1 MMSLKATLLGA
12 AAVAA
17 ITATPIAK
25 AIDIE
30 ARGVGS
36 ARVSDDLASVR
47 TSALR
52 QAKRNAVLAALDKV
66 VGAGASKNPD
76 VQSKLDD
83 LIVQVG
89 EESFFSP
96 VPSSADGVYQVSI
109 TLRMDD
115 KTLRTQISDL
125 GLALNTTV
133 ARGQPILVM
142 MDEFFTTPTNLR
154 APLEELTEFR
164 HEEGSSYNE
173 KESALSSKKAAYAAN
188 SSSAYASKEQAA
200 FAVKESAAGHVSAAR
215 DTQVAG
221 AARDGYGGEAA
232 VAGRDTARYDAATA
246 SSRQAAGAAS
256 RQVAAASS
264 SNVAAASSSQ
274 SAYSRGVNAE
284 DHNNTYF
291 RKLVKY
297 QPQNTGPDKKN
308 YTYNELKGQLGDLDI
323 KVLDNSLFKSKY
335 FGNRAIT
342 LDQLE
347 NSAELAKYVD
357 FARNEAT
364 ADYLM
369 IGSSVIYDVGVD
381 KNSGQPAC
389 TGVASTKT
397 FSTKTGEDI
406 GSATQSEAAVGVS
419 SDDCRAKLAGK
430 LAASLGN
437 QVGKRIQDFVKR
449 RTMYG
454 AEYVIRLTGGN
465 LSLMSRTAF
474 NQALKSVPGLDKA
487 TQRQAGTSQLEVVAT
502 YRGSDPLDQAVAMA
516 LSSNPQFASLD
527 SVVDGNIIT
536 LCMNGCAKPKAVR

>member
-1 MMSLKATLLGA
+1 MNAFNKTLLCA
-12 AAVAA
+12 AIAVALA
-17 ITATPIAK
+17 APA
-25 AIDIE
+25 AYAMDIE

-36 ARVSDDLASVR
+36 ARITDDLNSVR

-66 VGAGASKNPD
+66 VGAGTSKSPE
-76 VQSKLDD
+76 VQARLDD
-83 LIVQVG
+83 LVVQVG
-89 EESFFSP
+89 EESFYSAT
-96 VPSSADGVYQVSI
+96 PSSADGEYRVSI

-115 KTLRTQISDL
+115 KALRTEISDL
-125 GLALNTTV
+125 GLALNTTTT
-133 ARGQPILVM
+133 RSQPILVM

-164 HEEGSSYNE
+164 HEAGSSYNE
-173 KESALSSKKAAYAAN
+173 KEAAASSSKSAYAA
-188 SSSAYASKEQAA
+188 SSKAAYASKEQAA
-200 FAVKESAAGHVSAAR
+200 YAVKDASAGRVSAAR
-215 DTQVAG
+215 DTRVAG
-221 AARDGYGGEAA
+221 AAQDGYGGQAA
-232 VAGRDTARYDAATA
+232 VAGRDRARYDAASA
-246 SSRQAAGAAS
+246 SSHQAAGAAS

-264 SNVAAASSSQ
+264 SNVAAAASSQ
-274 SAYSRGVNAE
+274 SAYAHNVSAE
-284 DHNNTYF
+284 DHDNTYF

-323 KVLDNSLFKSKY
+323 KVLDNAIFKSKY

-347 NSAELAKYVD
+347 NGAELAKYVD
-357 FARNEAT
+357 FARQEAT

-369 IGSSVIYDVGVD
+369 IGSSVIYDLGVD
-381 KNSGQPAC
+381 RNSGQPAC

-406 GSATQSEAAVGVS
+406 GSATQSETATGVS
-419 SDDCRAKLAGK
+419 SDDCRARLAVKLAG
-430 LAASLGN
+430 SLGN
-437 QVGKRIQDFVKR
+437 QVGKRIQDFAKK

-474 NQALKSVPGLDKA
+474 NQALKNVPGLDKA
-487 TQRQAGTSQLEVVAT
+487 VQRQAGASQLEVVAT
-502 YRGSDPLDQAVAMA
+502 YKGSDPLDQAVAMA
-516 LSSNPQFASLD
+516 LGGNPLFAGLD
-527 SVVDGNIIT
+527 SMVDGNIVT

>member
-1 MMSLKATLLGA
+1 MNVFNKKLLS
-12 AAVAA
+12 AA
-17 ITATPIAK
+17 ITAMVVLPTAH
-25 AIDIE
+25 AMDIE
-30 ARGVGS
+30 SRGVGT
-36 ARVSDDLASVR
+36 AKISDDLNSVR

-66 VGAGASKNPD
+66 VGAGTSKNSE
-76 VQSKLDD
+76 VQARLDD
-83 LIVQVG
+83 LVVQVG
-89 EESFFSP
+89 EESFYSP
-96 VPSSADGVYQVSI
+96 TPSSADGQYQVSI

-115 KTLRTQISDL
+115 KALRTQISDL
-125 GLALNTTV
+125 GLAMNTT
-133 ARGQPILVM
+133 ATRSQPILVM

-164 HEEGSSYNE
+164 HEEGAHYNE
-173 KESALSSKKAAYAAN
+173 KEAAASSNKSAYAA
-188 SSSAYASKEQAA
+188 SSKAAYASKEQAA
-200 FAVKESAAGHVSAAR
+200 FAVKDSSAGRVSAAR

-221 AARDGYGGEAA
+221 AARDAYGGQAA
-232 VAGRDTARYDAATA
+232 VAGRDSGRFDAASA
-246 SSRQAAGAAS
+246 SSHQAAGAAS

-274 SAYSRGVNAE
+274 SAYAHSVNAE

-323 KVLDNSLFKSKY
+323 KVLDNAIFKSKY

-347 NSAELAKYVD
+347 NGAELAKYVD
-357 FARNEAT
+357 FARQEAT

-369 IGSSVIYDVGVD
+369 IGSSVIYDLGTD

-406 GSATQSEAAVGVS
+406 GSATQSEAAIGAS
-419 SDDCRAKLAGK
+419 SDDCRAKLAVK
-430 LAASLGN
+430 LASSLGN
-437 QVGKRIQDFVKR
+437 QVGKRIQEFAKK

-474 NQALKSVPGLDKA
+474 NQALKTVPGLDKA
-487 TQRQAGTSQLEVVAT
+487 TQRQAGASQVEVVAV
-502 YRGSDPLDQAVAMA
+502 YKGSDPLDQAVAMV
-516 LSSNPQFASLD
+516 LGNNPQFASLD
-527 SVVDGNIIT
+527 SMVDGNVIT
-536 LCMNGCAKPKAVR
+536 LCINGCSKPKAAR

>member
-1 MMSLKATLLGA
+1 MNAFNKTLLCA
-12 AAVAA
+12 AIAAVVAA
-17 ITATPIAK
+17 PAAY
-25 AIDIE
+25 AMDIE
-30 ARGVGS
+30 ARGVGTAKIS
-36 ARVSDDLASVR
+36 EDLNSVR

-52 QAKRNAVLAALDKV
+52 QARRNAVLAALDKV
-66 VGAGASKNPD
+66 VGAGTSKNPE
-76 VQSKLDD
+76 VQARLDD
-83 LIVQVG
+83 LVVQVG
-89 EESFFSP
+89 EESFYGAT
-96 VPSSADGVYQVSI
+96 PSSADGEYRVSI

-115 KTLRTQISDL
+115 KALRTEISDL
-125 GLALNTTV
+125 GLALNTTTT
-133 ARGQPILVM
+133 RSQPILVM

-164 HEEGSSYNE
+164 HEEGASYNE
-173 KESALSSKKAAYAAN
+173 KEAASSASKSAYAA
-188 SSSAYASKEQAA
+188 SSKAAYASKEQAA
-200 FAVKESAAGHVSAAR
+200 YAVKDASAGRVSAAR

-221 AARDGYGGEAA
+221 AAQDGYGGQAA
-232 VAGRDTARYDAATA
+232 VAGRDSARYDAASA
-246 SSRQAAGAAS
+246 SSHQAAGAAS

-274 SAYSRGVNAE
+274 SAYARNVSAE

-323 KVLDNSLFKSKY
+323 KVLDNAIFKSKY

-347 NSAELAKYVD
+347 NGAELARYVD
-357 FARNEAT
+357 FARQEAT

-369 IGSSVIYDVGVD
+369 IGSSVIYDLGVD
-381 KNSGQPAC
+381 RNSGQPAC

-406 GSATQSEAAVGVS
+406 GSATQSETATGAS
-419 SDDCRAKLAGK
+419 SDDCRARLAVKLAG
-430 LAASLGN
+430 SLGN
-437 QVGKRIQDFVKR
+437 QVGKRIQEFAKK

-474 NQALKSVPGLDKA
+474 NQALKNVPGLDKA
-487 TQRQAGTSQLEVVAT
+487 VQRQAGASQLEVVAT
-502 YRGSDPLDQAVAMA
+502 YKGSDPLDQAVAMA
-516 LSSNPQFASLD
+516 LGGNPLFAGLD
-527 SVVDGNIIT
+527 SMVDGNIVT
-536 LCMNGCAKPKAVR
+536 LCMNGCGKPKAGR